1 MHAVR
6 FSLRLA
12 NSPVDPVIAAIIPG
26 LRSRARS
33 RNGFFADARATI
45 LDMSRPNTLSRRR
58 RTVLAAAGATLL
70 PWRGASADDR
80 AGPHTHAFTTAARDV
95 LTVVGPW
102 ELTGLDP
109 SRAGYMFARMEVVE
123 TLLDVDDRGR
133 LQMRLA
139 SRWQVS
145 GDGLEWRFTLRGNR
159 RYHDGTEVTP
169 ESVLACLQ
177 RAHARPGVLR
187 MAAIRAITVDAG
199 AIVIRLE
206 RPFAPLPY
214 LLTHYSVQI
223 LAPAS
228 FDARGNVVRIIGSG
242 PFRITA
248 MLLPQQFDV
257 ERFKGYGGLPIP
269 GLVQRA
275 RYISVARAE
284 TRTLLVQSGQADLAF
299 SLDPPSIRALQ
310 RSTKAVLLAQML
322 PRTTFIKLNS
332 GHPLLRDVRVRCAIA
347 LCVEREGIARALLRD
362 PDLGATQLFAPAMA
376 GWHTPSL
383 APLRTDPAAA
393 RALLEQADWKLGA
406 DGIRSRNGQRLALT
420 LTTFLDR
427 PELPL
432 IAAALQE
439 EMRQIGIAVRVVIGN
454 SSDIPAGHRSG
465 SLEMGLVARNFG
477 NLPDP
482 VATLLQDFGLAGG
495 DWGAM
500 NWHNREVPALLARLA
515 AGASAAPAAPGAAQ
529 ADRAR
534 IAAILQSELPVIP
547 VVWYR
552 QVCALSLRIDGASID
567 PFERS
572 YRISHLVWK

>member
-1 MHAVR
+1 MH
-6 FSLRLA
+6 
-12 NSPVDPVIAAIIPG
+12 
-26 LRSRARS
+26 
-33 RNGFFADARATI
+33 
-45 LDMSRPNTLSRRR
+45 LDMSRPVTSPFRR
-58 RTVLAAAGATLL
+58 RTVLAAATASLL
-70 PWRGASADDR
+70 PWRDALADNR
-80 AGPHTHAFTTAARDV
+80 AGPHSHTFTAAAADV

-109 SRAGYMFARMEVVE
+109 SRAGYMFARMEVAE

-133 LQMRLA
+133 LQARLA

-159 RYHDGTEVTP
+159 RYHDGSEVTP
-169 ESVLACLQ
+169 ENVLACLR
-177 RAHARPGVLR
+177 RAHARPGVLG
-187 MAAIRAITVDAG
+187 MAAIRAISAEDG
-199 AIVIRLE
+199 AIVFRLD

-223 LAPAS
+223 LAPSS
-228 FDARGNVVRIIGSG
+228 FDARGNVVRIVGTG
-242 PFRITA
+242 PFRIA
-248 MLLPQQFDV
+248 SISLPQQFDV
-257 ERFKGYGGLPIP
+257 VRFAGYGGLAIP
-269 GLVQRA
+269 GRVQRA

-310 RSTKAVLLAQML
+310 RSPKAALIAQML

-332 GHPLLRDVRVRCAIA
+332 GHPFLADVRVRRAIA
-347 LCVEREGIARALLRD
+347 LCVERQGIARALLRD
-362 PDLGATQLFAPAMA
+362 PDLGATQLFAPSMA
-376 GWHTPSL
+376 GWHDPSL
-383 APLRTDPAAA
+383 APLRTDPVAA
-393 RALLEQADWKLGA
+393 RALLEAAGWRRGA
-406 DGIRSRNGQRLALT
+406 DGIRQRDGQRLALT

-465 SLEMGLVARNFG
+465 ALEMGLVARNFG

-482 VATLLQDFGLAGG
+482 VATLLQDFGPDGG

-500 NWHNREVPALLARLA
+500 GWRNAEVPALLARLA
-515 AGASAAPAAPGAAQ
+515 SGAQRAPAQGRAE
-529 ADRAR
+529 RAR
-534 IAAILQSELPVIP
+534 VAAVLQSELPLIP

-552 QVCALSLRIDGASID
+552 QVCAVSRRIEGASID

-572 YRISHLVWK
+572 YRISQLLWI

>member
-1 MHAVR
+1 
-6 FSLRLA
+6 
-12 NSPVDPVIAAIIPG
+12 
-26 LRSRARS
+26 
-33 RNGFFADARATI
+33 
-45 LDMSRPNTLSRRR
+45 MSRPSTPSRRR
-58 RTVLAAAGATLL
+58 RTALAAAGAALL
-70 PWRGASADDR
+70 PWRSALADDR
-80 AGPHTHAFTTAARDV
+80 AGPHSHSFTAAAKDV

-133 LQMRLA
+133 LQVRLA

-159 RYHDGTEVTP
+159 RYHDGSEVTP

-187 MAAIRAITVDAG
+187 MAAIRAIALDAG

-214 LLTHYSVQI
+214 LLTHYSCQI
-223 LAPAS
+223 LAPSS
-228 FDARGNVVRIIGSG
+228 FDAGGNVVRIVGSG
-242 PFRITA
+242 PFRIVS
-248 MLLPQQFDV
+248 MSLPQQFDV
-257 ERFKGYGGLPIP
+257 ERFAGFGGLAIP
-269 GLVQRA
+269 GRIARA

-299 SLDPPSIRALQ
+299 SLDPPSIRALG
-310 RSTKAVLLAQML
+310 RSPKAVLLSQML

-332 GHPLLRDVRVRCAIA
+332 GHPLLADVRVRRAIA
-347 LCVEREGIARALLRD
+347 LCVERQGIARALLRD
-362 PDLGATQLFAPAMA
+362 PDLGATQLFAPSMPL
-376 GWHTPSL
+376 WHDPAL
-383 APLRTDPAAA
+383 APLRTDPVAA
-393 RALLEQADWKLGA
+393 RALLEQAGWKRGA
-406 DGIRSRNGQRLALT
+406 DGIRQRGGQRLALN

-465 SLEMGLVARNFG
+465 ALEMALVARNFG

-482 VATLLQDFGLAGG
+482 VATLLQDFGADGG

-500 NWHNREVPALLARLA
+500 GWRNTEVPALLAQMA
-515 AGASAAPAAPGAAQ
+515 ARAQPANAAASASA
-529 ADRAR
+529 RAR
-534 IAAILQSELPVIP
+534 ITALLQAELPVIP
-547 VVWYR
+547 VAWYR
-552 QVCALSLRIDGASID
+552 QVCAVSRRIDGASID

-572 YRISHLVWK
+572 YRISHLVWQ